1 MNYARH
7 IRNKIRYNGVLGLFL
22 DAVSKIGVKI
32 VLYYSMLD
40 RLDAD
45 RQMSIM
51 KGFEDYEVG
60 YLKDDDMKEMAN
72 IPFRTTSD
80 TESQL
85 IQRLEKGM
93 KCFGVK
99 HKCRLVAFA
108 WYGLDYGELP
118 GYFYPLKPDE
128 AYLFDVVTAI
138 DYRGKGLASYLSCHL
153 FNALRSEGKTKLL
166 SYTSV
171 FNIPYIRS
179 RMKLDTQITE
189 KGFFLILFGRLL
201 YHKVLKTYRH

>member
-7 IRNKIRYNGVLGLFL
+7 IRNKIRFNGVLGILL

-32 VLYYSMLD
+32 VIYYTMLD
-40 RLDAD
+40 RLDTD
-45 RQMSIM
+45 RQTSNI
-51 KGFEDYEVG
+51 KGFEDYEFG
-60 YLKDDDMKEMAN
+60 YLKRDAMKEMAN
-72 IPFRTTSD
+72 IPFRTTED

-99 HKCRLVAFA
+99 HKGRLVAFA
-108 WYGLDYGELP
+108 WYRLDCGELP

-128 AYLFDVVTAI
+128 AYLFDVVTVM

-153 FNALRSEGKTKLL
+153 FNVLRSEGKTKLL

-189 KGFFLILFGRLL
+189 KGFIVILFGQLL
-201 YHKVLKTYRH
+201 YHRVLKTYRH